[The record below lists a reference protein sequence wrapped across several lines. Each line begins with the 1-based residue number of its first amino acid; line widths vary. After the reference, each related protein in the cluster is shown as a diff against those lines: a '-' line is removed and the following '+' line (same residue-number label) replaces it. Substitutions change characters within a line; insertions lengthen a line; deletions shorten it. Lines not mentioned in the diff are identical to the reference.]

1 MSKQPLCKAT
11 KADGSPCKA
20 YSTRDS
26 DYCTFHNG
34 DALKSRGF
42 DLSKAV
48 VETKRYRKDRTY
60 RGRYRDYWGGAIG
73 DRPRVD
79 RLIQL
84 EKFYD
89 DGGIIATAIDSYVS
103 TAVANGFQLI
113 DTITGERETDNT
125 NDIFE
130 LDARINMH
138 DALTKIFRSLL
149 IYGFC
154 WGEME
159 VDKAKKVI
167 KKLIFLPPY
176 EIAYQRKKNGD
187 ITLFQQVKAGK
198 IVAQWKEGGKDA
210 GKKVGNL
217 TDVFFIQA
225 VKKHSEKYPVGLL
238 ERCYNESKA
247 WKEQGDDLGAV
258 TKFVSYP
265 FRIVKVGSDN
275 YPASEAAVTKVG
287 DEVEKLEPGDWLA
300 TRHNLEFEFHAPE
313 VPDAIVEQY
322 KEKTRELIVTLGV
335 PSLYVTLE
343 DIDAK
348 TLEAIRDMFNATV
361 QSLQKGVK
369 EQFERQIFKKQF
381 DLLGKSKK
389 RTDKIPAQIVFNPL
403 TVAVLSILELTQL
416 AAAGVIGIEEARR
429 VLESMG
435 YGLLRGDKWKETL
448 LLGPLQNPKQTH
460 PTKEDPNKPPNKPPA
475 QAPNKPPTKDP
486 SKQPIIKKPQPNAP
500 KMAFME
506 WLEGIKVLK
515 EIDKFAAYTML
526 AHTLNSVELDT
537 ESVNVTMDR
546 E

>member
-1 MSKQPLCKAT
+1 M
-11 KADGSPCKA
+11 
-20 YSTRDS
+20 
-26 DYCTFHNG
+26 
-34 DALKSRGF
+34 
-42 DLSKAV
+42 
-48 VETKRYRKDRTY
+48 E
-60 RGRYRDYWGGAIG
+60 
-73 DRPRVD
+73 
-79 RLIQL
+79 RLIEL

-89 DGGIIATAIDSYVS
+89 EGGILATAIDSYVS

-125 NDIFE
+125 DIIME
-130 LDARINMH
+130 LDARINIH

-159 VDKAKKVI
+159 VNKRTNKI

-176 EIAYQRKKNGD
+176 QIAYERKKNGD
-187 ITLFQQVKAGK
+187 ITLVQQIQSGKAVATWKGK
-198 IVAQWKEGGKDA
+198 TLSE
-210 GKKVGNL
+210 
-217 TDVFFIQA
+217 VFFIQA
-225 VKKHSEKYPVGLL
+225 IKKHSEKYAVGLL
-238 ERCYNESKA
+238 ERCYNEAKS

-313 VPDAIVEQY
+313 VPDAIVNSY

-335 PSLYVTLE
+335 PSLYVTLD

-361 QSLQKGVK
+361 QSLQKSVQ
-369 EQFERQIFKKQF
+369 EQFERQVFRKEF
-381 DLLGKSKK
+381 DLHKKLKK
-389 RTDKIPAQIVFNPL
+389 RTDKIPARLAFNPL

-429 VLESMG
+429 ILESMG
-435 YGLLRGDKWKETL
+435 YGLLRGDKWKDTL
-448 LLGPLQNPKQTH
+448 LLGPLENPKSTH
-460 PTKEDPNKPPNKPPA
+460 PTKEDPKKPPTKPRPTSA
-475 QAPNKPPTKDP
+475 PPTKDP
-486 SKQPIIKKPQPNAP
+486 SKQPIIKRPQPNAP
-500 KMAFME
+500 KMNFAN
-506 WLEGIKVLK
+506 WLEGVRVLK

-526 AHTLNSVELDT
+526 VHTLNNTELVVAK
-537 ESVNVTMDR
+537 EEIKEVTFDER
-546 E
+546 